1 MAADLGN
8 GPCENRVQYLFWDES
23 YLTEEA
29 AKLAA
34 AAFCDGGPPQFTVP
48 LNFNKLVHRK

>member
-8 GPCENRVQYLFWDES
+8 GPCENRVQYWFWDES